1 MFFLF
6 LTRCLSLSLLCLILS
21 LSDSFSLTLL
31 GSDQAWGGST
41 VAAGHHGRPEKLHR
55 STLQYG
61 PPLPAEGLLYLT
73 PFFCDRPPFGIC
85 PILPRPDRVPTGRP
99 SVQTRHAKHR
109 YGSILRPD
117 HRARPPGCPQ
127 SEGAIPARAWSIWP
141 HFCRRSTRMARTP
154 EPLSPEFLTS
164 VHGPMLENHPS
175 WW

>member
-1 MFFLF
+1 M
-6 LTRCLSLSLLCLILS
+6 TYTDTSLVGKFGYRHFTCMLPHR
-21 LSDSFSLTLL
+21 
-31 GSDQAWGGST
+31 QST
-41 VAAGHHGRPEKLHR
+41 I
-55 STLQYG
+55 G
-61 PPLPAEGLLYLT
+61 PGATASPYHDLLYLT
-73 PFFCDRPPFGIC
+73 PFFCDRPPFGTF
-85 PILPRPDRVPTGRP
+85 PLLPRPDRVPTGRP

-154 EPLSPEFLTS
+154 EPLSTEFLTS